1 LSRSISAETAAA
13 REGLELADE
22 LGLSGVVILT
32 DRGVSAFAL
41 GEKLNESTYVC
52 HFEKADPFLE
62 GAAQLVNREFCRTFS
77 AEYIYLNREQDLGV
91 SGLREA
97 KSSYHPVGMIRKF
110 KVRLSG

>member
-1 LSRSISAETAAA
+1 MQAESAAA
-13 REGLELADE
+13 REGLELAEE

-41 GEKLNESTYVC
+41 GEKLNDATFVC

-62 GAAQLVNREFCRTFS
+62 GAAQLVNREFCRAFS
-77 AEYIYLNREQDLGV
+77 GGYTYLNREQDLGV

-97 KSSYHPVGMIRKF
+97 KLSYHPTGMVSKF
-110 KVRLSG
+110 TVRLAD